1 MREHVRV
8 EVVDE
13 WRAVGDALAEEGAD
27 SRDEFLKR
35 AALAGGAIAV
45 GGVVIAGLPR
55 LGLSA
60 PSPAQDAEILNFALL
75 LEELLVAFYGEA
87 GERASLA
94 GELSEFVTT
103 VAGQEQ
109 AHVDFLRQAL
119 GDAAAEPP
127 TFDFGNATGNPE
139 RVAAT
144 AVTLEDVGVAAYN
157 GQGPNL
163 TREALAA
170 AARIVSVHAR
180 HAAWIRSIVGKTP
193 AAEATDK
200 PMTKAQVEAALQATG
215 FLPAP

>member
-1 MREHVRV
+1 MREHVCV

-13 WRAVGDALAEEGAD
+13 ERAVRDALAEEGAD

-55 LGLSA
+55 LALSA

-75 LEELLVAFYGEA
+75 LEELLVAFYNEA

-94 GELSEFVTT
+94 GELSEFVAT

-109 AHVDFLRQAL
+109 AHVDLLRQAL

-144 AVTLEDVGVAAYN
+144 TVTLEDVGVAAYN

-193 AAEATDK
+193 AAQATDK

-215 FLPAP
+215 FLPAA

>member
-1 MREHVRV
+1 MREHVCV

-13 WRAVGDALAEEGAD
+13 ERAVRDALADEGAD

-55 LGLSA
+55 LALSA

-75 LEELLVAFYGEA
+75 LEELLVAFYSEA

-94 GELSEFVTT
+94 GELSEFVAT

-109 AHVDFLRQAL
+109 AHVDLLRQTL
-119 GDAAAEPP
+119 GEAAAEAP
-127 TFDFGNATGNPE
+127 TFDVGNATGNPE

-193 AAEATDK
+193 AAQATDK
-200 PMTKAQVEAALQATG
+200 PMTKAQVEAALQAAG
-215 FLPAP
+215 FLPAR